1 MKSSTQV
8 TQLEFIL
15 LELVAKGEGKW
26 SWYELANAL
35 SRRDVPRE
43 PDMMVVL
50 KQLAADGL
58 LIRHMEAGSPRDR
71 WELTAEGNAILIEQT
86 NEKIKLA
93 TKKLIE
99 RELENFDEEQLAQV
113 LNFIEFLKFQNVGDR
128 LQEKKSNLPEMF
140 GEFAS
145 EDRVMAEEG
154 MAEYAEL
161 LRREDGD

>member
-1 MKSSTQV
+1 MQL
-8 TQLEFIL
+8 TQLEFVL

-58 LIRHMEAGSPRDR
+58 LIRYVEAESPRDR

-86 NEKIKLA
+86 KEKSKLA

-99 RELENFDEEQLAQV
+99 RELDNFDEEQLAQI
-113 LNFIEFLKFQNVGDR
+113 LNFIALLKFQDGRDR
-128 LQEKKSNLPEMF
+128 LPEKNSNPDE
-140 GEFAS
+140 
-145 EDRVMAEEG
+145 
-154 MAEYAEL
+154 
-161 LRREDGD
+161 

>member
-1 MKSSTQV
+1 MKSSTQL

-58 LIRHMEAGSPRDR
+58 LQRHVEAGSPRDR
-71 WELTAEGNAILIEQT
+71 WELTDEGNAILKAEKQ
-86 NEKIKLA
+86 EKIKLA
-93 TKKLIE
+93 TIKQIHQ
-99 RELENFDEEQLAQV
+99 ELESFDEEQLAQV
-113 LNFIEFLKFQNVGDR
+113 INFMAFVKFQALRDR
-128 LQEKKSNLPEMF
+128 LK
-140 GEFAS
+140 
-145 EDRVMAEEG
+145 
-154 MAEYAEL
+154 
-161 LRREDGD
+161 